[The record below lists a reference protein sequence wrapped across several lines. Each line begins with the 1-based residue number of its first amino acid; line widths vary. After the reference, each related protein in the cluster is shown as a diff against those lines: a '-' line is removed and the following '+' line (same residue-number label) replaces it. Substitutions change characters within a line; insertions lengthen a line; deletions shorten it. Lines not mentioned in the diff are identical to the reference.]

1 EVKLDEAAV
10 LHYTYAKFSDLTS
23 RRDRC
28 GCKPTKED
36 VKRCFMLE
44 FDRSAFI
51 IASTATEEEMLNW
64 YNEHVV
70 WGDKD
75 LKMKLLRKGIL
86 TRIYSPMVII
96 QGLRESG
103 VFSSVIASAQKTL
116 SKEKFLASI
125 QSSNSS
131 RAAASESLPSRKVVR
146 SKDRKVL
153 DIGAEF
159 YEEAVPPLPPPGI
172 NYEHLV
178 IEAQ

>member
-1 EVKLDEAAV
+1 MIIKWHRHL
-10 LHYTYAKFSDLTS
+10 Y
-23 RRDRC
+23 
-28 GCKPTKED
+28 
-36 VKRCFMLE
+36 LE
-44 FDRSAFI
+44 MI
-51 IASTATEEEMLNW
+51 
-64 YNEHVV
+64 
-70 WGDKD
+70 K
-75 LKMKLLRKGIL
+75 IL
-86 TRIYSPMVII
+86 FFFLGGVSNQVII

-131 RAAASESLPSRKVVR
+131 SAAASESLPSRKVVR